1 MGFSY
6 ESHKYP
12 TTISYSTRVRTQWW
26 RQKITVILNRYHI
39 VYLAFSS
46 LVCYKLFGERLC
58 FPRRE
63 SMVQGIPAPAATTIL
78 IVEDD
83 EDTREFLTLAITTET
98 PYHVFSLGSAT
109 ETFQRLNEIQAAKP
123 ALLILDYRLTSM
135 TALELYDRLCVTAE
149 LKTIPTIIITADH
162 LDEETQRA
170 LAERNLRLLEKPFDL
185 SELIPCI
192 GQAVQPGV
200 LLVIDTQETARE

>member
-1 MGFSY
+1 
-6 ESHKYP
+6 
-12 TTISYSTRVRTQWW
+12 
-26 RQKITVILNRYHI
+26 
-39 VYLAFSS
+39 
-46 LVCYKLFGERLC
+46 
-58 FPRRE
+58 
-63 SMVQGIPAPAATTIL
+63 MVQGIPPPAATTIL

-123 ALLILDYRLTSM
+123 ALLILDYRLTCM

-149 LKTIPTIIITADH
+149 LRNIPTIIITAGH

-170 LAERNLRLLEKPFDL
+170 LAERDIRLLEKPFDL
-185 SELIPCI
+185 GELISCI
-192 GQAVQPGV
+192 GQAVQPDN
-200 LLVIDTQETARE
+200 LLLIDTQDV